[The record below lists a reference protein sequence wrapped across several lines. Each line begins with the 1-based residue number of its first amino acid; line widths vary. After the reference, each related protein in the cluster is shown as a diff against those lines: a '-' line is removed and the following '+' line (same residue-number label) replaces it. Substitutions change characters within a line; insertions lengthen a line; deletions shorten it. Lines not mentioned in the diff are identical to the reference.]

1 MKNNSPY
8 ITVLMPVYNAAPF
21 LREAI
26 DSILN
31 QTFKNFELLIIN
43 DGSTDNCEEIILTY
57 KDPRIRYIKNE
68 TNIKL
73 ISTLNKGIKLSKG
86 KYIVRMDADDISFPD
101 RIEKQVNYMETN
113 PAIALC
119 GTWFSSFG
127 DRAGIS
133 KYQKDNDEI
142 KFRMLYQCH
151 LCHPTIIIRKTILDN
166 FDIKYDS
173 NFAHAEDYDFFV
185 RIGEK
190 YLIANI
196 PEVLLKYR
204 IHTQS
209 ISNYHKI
216 IQDENSNKVRIRQF
230 KNLGYTISNELL
242 DDYIKL
248 NYQDYE
254 KLKSSSIE
262 IKNMFEQIIEK
273 NNESGYLNKKQ
284 LNSKIA
290 LLWFHYC
297 YNTHNRKVFYS
308 SFLSKSKT
316 IGKINKLKLLIKG

>member
-133 KYQKDNDEI
+133 
-142 KFRMLYQCH
+142 
-151 LCHPTIIIRKTILDN
+151 
-166 FDIKYDS
+166 
-173 NFAHAEDYDFFV
+173 
-185 RIGEK
+185 
-190 YLIANI
+190 
-196 PEVLLKYR
+196 
-204 IHTQS
+204 
-209 ISNYHKI
+209 
-216 IQDENSNKVRIRQF
+216 
-230 KNLGYTISNELL
+230 
-242 DDYIKL
+242 
-248 NYQDYE
+248 
-254 KLKSSSIE
+254 
-262 IKNMFEQIIEK
+262 
-273 NNESGYLNKKQ
+273 
-284 LNSKIA
+284 
-290 LLWFHYC
+290 
-297 YNTHNRKVFYS
+297 
-308 SFLSKSKT
+308 
-316 IGKINKLKLLIKG
+316 